1 MLLIPAQHL
10 DIAAYRGINK
20 KINGLLTAI
29 MKESVITLGSM
40 KPQSWQLKLHVEPA
54 TRCLPIMMLTDIKFC
69 VVGHHARRQQ
79 AEALAMSIGAHL
91 LIDDG
96 NHGANWNHRRA
107 LEWAAEQT
115 CRVVVLEDDALPVHG
130 FAEKVTDWLA
140 RFPDDMLSFY
150 LGTGRPPQY
159 QKEIAGMLVDADY
172 VCGDHIVLSK
182 LIHGVCYS
190 PPHGRLARMLNAWNK
205 TLAADYAVG
214 EAFGGRVIYP
224 CYSLV
229 DHADLP
235 TVERHP
241 DNEPRT
247 ERRRAWRL
255 A

>member
-1 MLLIPAQHL
+1 ML
-10 DIAAYRGINK
+10 IAIVAHHSRRAMAND
-20 KINGLLTAI
+20 LA
-29 MKESVITLGSM
+29 S
-40 KPQSWQLKLHVEPA
+40 KL
-54 TRCLPIMMLTDIKFC
+54 
-69 VVGHHARRQQ
+69 
-79 AEALAMSIGAHL
+79 EADSIFMDEHSA
-91 LIDDG
+91 
-96 NHGANWNHRRA
+96 GANANHLRA
-107 LEWAAEQT
+107 LSWAAEQSD
-115 CRVVVLEDDALPVHG
+115 RVIIIEEDALPVDD
-130 FAEKVTDWLA
+130 FRDKAQDWLA

-172 VCGDHIVLSK
+172 VCGDHIVLSQ

-190 PPHGRLARMLNAWNK
+190 PPRGSLARMLSTWNK

>member
-1 MLLIPAQHL
+1 MVAE
-10 DIAAYRGINK
+10 N
-20 KINGLLTAI
+20 
-29 MKESVITLGSM
+29 
-40 KPQSWQLKLHVEPA
+40 
-54 TRCLPIMMLTDIKFC
+54 IKFV

-79 AEALAMSIGAHL
+79 AEALTSALGAHF

-107 LEWAAEQT
+107 LEWAACQP

-130 FAEKVTDWLA
+130 FAEKVTYWLA

-159 QKEIAGMLVDADY
+159 QKEIAGMLVESDRVNADY
-172 VCGDHIVLSK
+172 LVLNK

-190 PPHGRLARMLNAWNK
+190 PPQGRLARMLNAWNK

>member
-1 MLLIPAQHL
+1 MA
-10 DIAAYRGINK
+10 
-20 KINGLLTAI
+20 
-29 MKESVITLGSM
+29 E
-40 KPQSWQLKLHVEPA
+40 
-54 TRCLPIMMLTDIKFC
+54 DIKFV
-69 VVGHHARRQQ
+69 VVGHHTRFAS
-79 AEALAMSIGAHL
+79 AALLAGELGAHL
-91 LIDDG
+91 LIDEE

-107 LEWAAEQT
+107 IEWASEQP
-115 CRVVVLEDDALPVHG
+115 CRVVVLEDDALPVDG
-130 FAEKVTDWLA
+130 FTEKVMDWLA

-159 QKEIAGMLVDADY
+159 QKEIAGMLVDADRVY
-172 VCGDHIVLSK
+172 GDHIVLSK

-190 PPHGRLARMLNAWNK
+190 PPQGRLARMLNTWNK

>member
-1 MLLIPAQHL
+1 M
-10 DIAAYRGINK
+10 
-20 KINGLLTAI
+20 
-29 MKESVITLGSM
+29 
-40 KPQSWQLKLHVEPA
+40 VE
-54 TRCLPIMMLTDIKFC
+54 TQVKYV
-69 VVGHHARRQQ
+69 VVGHHSRYAS
-79 AEALAMSIGAHL
+79 AALLAGELGAHL
-91 LIDDG
+91 LIDEG

-107 LEWAAEQT
+107 LEWAAEQP
-115 CRVVVLEDDALPVHG
+115 CRVVVLEDDAQPVPG
-130 FAEKVTDWLA
+130 FADKAADWLA

-159 QKEIAGMLVDADY
+159 QKEIAGMLVDADR
-172 VCGDHIVLSK
+172 VCGDHIVMSK

-190 PPHGRLARMLNAWNK
+190 PPQGRLVSMLSAWNK

-241 DNEPRT
+241 DKEPRT

>member
-1 MLLIPAQHL
+1 M
-10 DIAAYRGINK
+10 
-20 KINGLLTAI
+20 
-29 MKESVITLGSM
+29 
-40 KPQSWQLKLHVEPA
+40 VE
-54 TRCLPIMMLTDIKFC
+54 TQVKFV
-69 VVGHHARRQQ
+69 VVGHHSRLGHAQR
-79 AEALAMSIGAHL
+79 LAAMLNAHV

-96 NHGANWNHRRA
+96 DHGANWNHRRA
-107 LEWAAEQT
+107 LEWAARQS

-130 FAEKVTDWLA
+130 FTDKVTEWLA
-140 RFPDDMLSFY
+140 QFPDSLISFY

-159 QKEIAGMLVDADY
+159 QKEIAGMLVEADR

-190 PPHGRLARMLNAWNK
+190 PPKGKLAHMLSAWNK

-214 EAFGGRVIYP
+214 EAYGGRVIYP

>member
-1 MLLIPAQHL
+1 M
-10 DIAAYRGINK
+10 
-20 KINGLLTAI
+20 
-29 MKESVITLGSM
+29 
-40 KPQSWQLKLHVEPA
+40 VE
-54 TRCLPIMMLTDIKFC
+54 TQVRFV
-69 VVGHHARRQQ
+69 VVGHHTRFAS
-79 AEALAMSIGAHL
+79 AALLAGELGAHL
-91 LIDDG
+91 LLDEG

-107 LEWAAEQT
+107 LEWAAEQS
-115 CRVVVLEDDALPVHG
+115 CRVVVLEDDALPVLG
-130 FAEKVTDWLA
+130 FADKAADWLA

-159 QKEIAGMLVDADY
+159 QKEIAGMLVDADRL
-172 VCGDHIVLSK
+172 CGDHVVMNK

-190 PPHGRLARMLNAWNK
+190 PPQGRLARMLRAWNK

-214 EAFGGRVIYP
+214 EAYGGRVIYP

-241 DNEPRT
+241 DNELRT

-255 A
+255 DVRS

>member
-1 MLLIPAQHL
+1 MVAEEI
-10 DIAAYRGINK
+10 RF
-20 KINGLLTAI
+20 
-29 MKESVITLGSM
+29 V
-40 KPQSWQLKLHVEPA
+40 
-54 TRCLPIMMLTDIKFC
+54 
-69 VVGHHARRQQ
+69 VVGHHTRLGPAQRL
-79 AEALAMSIGAHL
+79 AALLHAHL
-91 LIDDG
+91 LIDYG

-107 LEWAAEQT
+107 LEWAAEQS
-115 CRVVVLEDDALPVHG
+115 CRVVVLEDDALPVQG
-130 FAEKVTDWLA
+130 FTEKVTDWLV

-159 QKEIAGMLVDADY
+159 QKEIAGMLVDADR

-190 PPHGRLARMLNAWNK
+190 PPQGRLARMLSAWNI

-229 DHADLP
+229 DHANMP
-235 TVERHP
+235 AVERHP